1 MTQQKVDISKNLNQN
16 HDNENTH
23 HELIRYLINLY
34 NQKKFFLVI
43 KHAEIYIKEN
53 PHSFDIWNLLAATKA
68 NVGMLNEVINIYKK
82 IISMKGDYPE
92 AYNNIGNALHKQKKF
107 DKAVDSYKKAIELK
121 PNYTNAYMNMGNTLL
136 SQKKFNMAVETY
148 KKVIE
153 LDPNYLNAYKNLGFT
168 LTHQGKFDEAIE
180 AYKKLI
186 SIKPDSADA
195 YYNLGNV
202 LHNQGKLDEAI
213 KAYDKTL
220 SFSPN
225 HVDAY
230 INKGTTLKNQ
240 DNLDEAI
247 DLFKKAI
254 SIKFNNPEAH
264 QNLSLTLLNA
274 HRYREGFDE
283 YEWRWRTKK
292 FISQKR
298 SFSKPLWDGKKSL
311 NKKRILLWSE
321 QGIGDTI
328 NWSSCISLL
337 SSKTKHCILECQEK
351 LVPLLKRSFP
361 NVKVKPEN
369 NTLDSKRDDF
379 DFHLP
384 LGSLYKY
391 FFKEILKKEN
401 AKPHLIPT
409 SERVKYWRKRL
420 LSLGKGPYVGIS
432 WKSSNVTFSR
442 KQNYAPLSNWTS
454 VLKIPEVT
462 FINLQYKDF
471 KDDLIKIKNQLGVK
485 VHNFEDLD
493 QYNDIDEVA
502 ALCAALDIV
511 VSIKSSVP
519 LITSGV
525 GTKTLLLNWRQSAWN
540 NVLFNPN
547 GSQVEIFERNTWEQW
562 DDVFYKI
569 SEKIKDRRIFW
580 KK

>member
-1 MTQQKVDISKNLNQN
+1 MTQQKLKILENLNQN
-16 HDNENTH
+16 HNNESTH
-23 HELIRYLINLY
+23 QELIRYMINLY
-34 NQKKFFLVI
+34 NKKKFFLVI
-43 KHAEIYIKEN
+43 KHAEIYLKEN
-53 PHSFDIWNLLAATKA
+53 PHSYVILNLLAVTKA
-68 NVGMLNEVINIYKK
+68 TIGLLDEAISIYNKL
-82 IISMKGDYPE
+82 ISIKGDYPE
-92 AYNNIGNALHKQKKF
+92 AYNNMGNALHGQKKF
-107 DKAVDSYKKAIELK
+107 DLAIQSYKKAIKLN
-121 PNYTNAYMNMGNTLL
+121 PNYSNAY
-136 SQKKFNMAVETY
+136 
-148 KKVIE
+148 I
-153 LDPNYLNAYKNLGFT
+153 NLGAI
-168 LTHQGKFDEAIE
+168 LKDQGKLDEAIE
-180 AYKKLI
+180 VYNKSI
-186 SIKPDSADA
+186 SINPGSADA
-195 YYNLGNV
+195 YYNLGNA
-202 LHNQGKLDEAI
+202 LYNQGKLDEAI

-230 INKGTTLKNQ
+230 INKGATLKNQ

-264 QNLSLTLLNA
+264 QNLSLTLLNSC
-274 HRYREGFDE
+274 RYEEGFDE

-351 LVPLLKRSFP
+351 LVPLLRRSFP
-361 NVKVKPEN
+361 NIEVKPEN
-369 NTLDSKRDDF
+369 KSLDLKRDDF

-384 LGSLYKY
+384 LGSLYKH
-391 FFKEILKKEN
+391 FFQNILKKEN
-401 AKPHLIPT
+401 AKPHIIPS

-432 WKSSNVTFSR
+432 WKSSNVSFSR
-442 KQNYAPLSNWTS
+442 QQNYAQISNWAS
-454 VLKIPEVT
+454 ILKIPKIT
-462 FINLQYKDF
+462 FINLQYKEF
-471 KDDLIKIKNQLGVK
+471 KDDLFKIQKQFGVT

-493 QYNDIDEVA
+493 QYNDIDDVA

-525 GTKTLLLNWRQSAWN
+525 GTKTILVNWRQSPWN
-540 NVLFNPN
+540 NILFNPN

-562 DDVFYKI
+562 DHVFKSI
-569 SEKIKDRRIFW
+569 SEKLKTGISYGTNSRYTNKIW
-580 KK
+580 

>member
-1 MTQQKVDISKNLNQN
+1 MTQQKLKILENLNQN
-16 HDNENTH
+16 HNNENTH
-23 HELIRYLINLY
+23 QELIRYMINLY
-34 NQKKFFLVI
+34 NKKKFFLVI
-43 KHAEIYIKEN
+43 KHAEIYLKEN
-53 PHSFDIWNLLAATKA
+53 PHSYVILNLLAVTKA
-68 NVGMLNEVINIYKK
+68 TIGLLDEAISIYNKL
-82 IISMKGDYPE
+82 ISIKGDYPE
-92 AYNNIGNALHKQKKF
+92 AYNNIGNALHGQKKF
-107 DKAVDSYKKAIELK
+107 DLAIQSYKKAIKLN
-121 PNYTNAYMNMGNTLL
+121 PNYSNAY
-136 SQKKFNMAVETY
+136 
-148 KKVIE
+148 I
-153 LDPNYLNAYKNLGFT
+153 NLGAI
-168 LTHQGKFDEAIE
+168 LKDQGKLDEAIE
-180 AYKKLI
+180 VYKKSI
-186 SIKPDSADA
+186 SINPVSADA
-195 YYNLGNV
+195 YYNLGNA
-202 LHNQGKLDEAI
+202 LYNQGKLDEAV

-230 INKGTTLKNQ
+230 INKGATLKNQ

-264 QNLSLTLLNA
+264 QNLSLTLLNSC
-274 HRYREGFDE
+274 RYEEGFDE

-351 LVPLLKRSFP
+351 LVPLLRRSFP
-361 NVKVKPEN
+361 NIEVKPEN
-369 NTLDSKRDDF
+369 KSLDLKRDDF

-384 LGSLYKY
+384 LGSLYKH
-391 FFKEILKKEN
+391 FFQNILKNEN
-401 AKPHLIPT
+401 AKPHLIPS

-432 WKSSNVTFSR
+432 WKSSNVSFSR
-442 KQNYAPLSNWTS
+442 QQNYAPISNWVS
-454 VLKIPEVT
+454 VLKIPKIT
-462 FINLQYKDF
+462 FINLQYKEF
-471 KDDLIKIKNQLGVK
+471 KDDLVKIQNKFGVT

-493 QYNDIDEVA
+493 QYNDIDDVA

-525 GTKTLLLNWRQSAWN
+525 GTKTILVNWRQSPWN
-540 NVLFNPN
+540 NILFNPN

-562 DDVFYKI
+562 DHVFKSI
-569 SEKIKDRRIFW
+569 SEKLKTGISYGTNSRYTNKIW
-580 KK
+580 

>member
-1 MTQQKVDISKNLNQN
+1 MSQQKLKILENSNKN
-16 HDNENTH
+16 HESENTH
-23 HELIRYLINLY
+23 QELIRYLINLY

-43 KHAEIYIKEN
+43 KHAENYLEEN
-53 PHSFDIWNLLAATKA
+53 PHSFVILNLLAVTKA
-68 NVGMLNEVINIYKK
+68 NIGLFNEAISIYNKL
-82 IISMKGDYPE
+82 ISIKGDYPE
-92 AYNNIGNALHKQKKF
+92 AYNNIGNALHGQKKF
-107 DKAVDSYKKAIELK
+107 DLAIQSYKKAIKLN
-121 PNYTNAYMNMGNTLL
+121 PNYSNAY
-136 SQKKFNMAVETY
+136 
-148 KKVIE
+148 I
-153 LDPNYLNAYKNLGFT
+153 NLGAI
-168 LTHQGKFDEAIE
+168 LKDQGKLDEAIE
-180 AYKKLI
+180 VYNKSI
-186 SIKPDSADA
+186 SINPGSADA
-195 YYNLGNV
+195 YYNLGNA
-202 LHNQGKLDEAI
+202 LLNQGKLDEAV

-230 INKGTTLKNQ
+230 INKGATLKNQ
-240 DNLDEAI
+240 DSLDEAI

-264 QNLSLTLLNA
+264 QNLSLTLLNSC
-274 HRYREGFDE
+274 RYEEGFDE

-351 LVPLLKRSFP
+351 LVPLLRRSFP
-361 NVKVKPEN
+361 NIEVKPEN
-369 NTLDSKRDDF
+369 KSLDLKRDDF

-384 LGSLYKY
+384 LGSLYKH
-391 FFKEILKKEN
+391 FFQNILKNEN
-401 AKPHLIPT
+401 AKPHLIPS

-432 WKSSNVTFSR
+432 WKSSNVSFSR
-442 KQNYAPLSNWTS
+442 QQNYAPISNWIS
-454 VLKIPEVT
+454 VLKIPKIT
-462 FINLQYKDF
+462 FINLQYKEF
-471 KDDLIKIKNQLGVK
+471 KDDLVKIQKQFGVT

-493 QYNDIDEVA
+493 QYNDIDDVA

-525 GTKTLLLNWRQSAWN
+525 GTKTILVNWRQSPWN
-540 NVLFNPN
+540 NILFNPN

-562 DDVFYKI
+562 DHVFKSI
-569 SEKIKDRRIFW
+569 SEKLKTGISYGTNSRYTNKIW
-580 KK
+580 

>member
-1 MTQQKVDISKNLNQN
+1 MTQQKLKILENLNQN
-16 HDNENTH
+16 HNNENTH
-23 HELIRYLINLY
+23 QELIRYMINLY
-34 NQKKFFLVI
+34 NKKKFFLVI
-43 KHAEIYIKEN
+43 KHAEIYLKEN
-53 PHSFDIWNLLAATKA
+53 PHSYVILNLLAVTKA
-68 NVGMLNEVINIYKK
+68 TIGLLDEAISIYNKL
-82 IISMKGDYPE
+82 ISIKGDYPE
-92 AYNNIGNALHKQKKF
+92 AYNNIGNALHGQKKF
-107 DKAVDSYKKAIELK
+107 DLAIQSYKKAIKLN
-121 PNYTNAYMNMGNTLL
+121 PNYSNAY
-136 SQKKFNMAVETY
+136 
-148 KKVIE
+148 I
-153 LDPNYLNAYKNLGFT
+153 NLGAI
-168 LTHQGKFDEAIE
+168 LKDQGKLDEAIE
-180 AYKKLI
+180 VYKKSI
-186 SIKPDSADA
+186 SINPGSADA
-195 YYNLGNV
+195 YYNLGNA
-202 LHNQGKLDEAI
+202 LYNQGKLDEAV

-230 INKGTTLKNQ
+230 INKGATLKNQ
-240 DNLDEAI
+240 DSLDEAI

-264 QNLSLTLLNA
+264 QNLSLTLLNSC
-274 HRYREGFDE
+274 RYEEGFDE

-351 LVPLLKRSFP
+351 LVPLLRRSFP
-361 NVKVKPEN
+361 NIEVKPEN
-369 NTLDSKRDDF
+369 KSLDLKRDDF

-384 LGSLYKY
+384 LGSLYKH
-391 FFKEILKKEN
+391 FFQNILKNEN
-401 AKPHLIPT
+401 AKPHLIPS

-432 WKSSNVTFSR
+432 WKSSNVSFSR
-442 KQNYAPLSNWTS
+442 QQNYAPISNWVS
-454 VLKIPEVT
+454 VLKIPKIT
-462 FINLQYKDF
+462 FINLQYKEF
-471 KDDLIKIKNQLGVK
+471 KDDLVKIQKQFGVT

-493 QYNDIDEVA
+493 QYNDIDDVA

-525 GTKTLLLNWRQSAWN
+525 GTKTILVNWRQSPWN
-540 NVLFNPN
+540 NILFNPN

-562 DDVFYKI
+562 DHVFKSI
-569 SEKIKDRRIFW
+569 SEKLKTGISYGTNSRYTNKIW
-580 KK
+580 